1 MIPKYTLTMTQRVH
15 EQLQRHLFPGDR
27 EEAAAVLLCP
37 RVPGKRQRLLVRH
50 VIPVPY
56 ASCSRRD
63 DESITW
69 PSDYIEQGIDLA
81 ERRQLTLILI
91 HSHPD
96 GTPQFSTVDDR
107 SDQEIIP
114 CIFAAHGALHGTA
127 VMLPNGFIFG
137 RFYSSEMKSKPIDL
151 VNVVGTDLLYFW
163 GNDQSRTVKRPMAF
177 TSAMTAELGRLTAC
191 VIGVSGTG
199 SIVAEQVCRLGFGR
213 VILVEFDKVE
223 NKNLN
228 RILNT
233 VKMDAAAKLP
243 KATVFA
249 ERANQYRTEPYVVP
263 IDADVLSRRA
273 VLAAAEAD
281 VLFSCVDKLRAR
293 SVADRL
299 AQAFLLPLFDVGVG
313 ISTRKTPEAEV
324 VIDEVTGRIDY
335 IQPDGSS
342 LFDRGVYSP
351 ATLAAEALLE
361 TDTEAHADQVRRGY
375 IDDVPEQAPAV
386 ITLNMRAASACV
398 MEFITRAYRF
408 RQESNS
414 RYARTRFMLAEAIED
429 FTAQDEFPARV
440 SPLVAQGD
448 EEPLLGLPALA
459 EEEIER

>member
-1 MIPKYTLTMTQRVH
+1 MTPKCTLAMTQRGH

-27 EEAAAVLLCP
+27 KEAAAVLVCT
-37 RVPGKRQRLLVRH
+37 RTPGKRQRLLVRH
-50 VIPVPY
+50 ITPVPY
-56 ASCSRRD
+56 AACSRRD
-63 DESITW
+63 EESLTW
-69 PSDYIEQGIDLA
+69 PSDYIERGIDLA

-91 HSHPD
+91 HSHPN

-114 CIFAAHGALHGTA
+114 CIFAAHGTLHGTA

-137 RFYSSEMKSKPIDL
+137 RVYSPDMKSTRIDL

-163 GNDQSRTVKRPMAF
+163 GDDMSRATKRPMAF
-177 TSAMTAELGRLTAC
+177 TSTMAAELGHLAAC
-191 VIGVSGTG
+191 VVGVSGTG
-199 SIVAEQVCRLGFGR
+199 SIDAEQACRLGFGH
-213 VILVEFDKVE
+213 VILIEFDKVE
-223 NKNLN
+223 ERNLN

-233 VKMDAAAKLP
+233 VKKDAEAKLP
-243 KATVFA
+243 KVTVFA
-249 ERANQYRTEPYVVP
+249 DRANQYRKEPYVIAV
-263 IDADVLSRRA
+263 DADVLSREA

-313 ISTRKTPEAEV
+313 ISTRKTPDGEV
-324 VIDEVTGRIDY
+324 AVDEVTVRIDY
-335 IQPDGSS
+335 VQPDGSS

-361 TDTEAHADQVRRGY
+361 ADPEAHADQVRRGY
-375 IDDVPEQAPAV
+375 IEDVPEQAPAV

-398 MEFITRAYRF
+398 MEFIARAYPF

-414 RYARTRFMLAEAIED
+414 RYARTRFMLAEAIEE
-429 FTAQDEFPARV
+429 FTAEDEFTART

-448 EEPLLGLPALA
+448 VEPLLGIPALA
-459 EEEIER
+459 EEENNQ